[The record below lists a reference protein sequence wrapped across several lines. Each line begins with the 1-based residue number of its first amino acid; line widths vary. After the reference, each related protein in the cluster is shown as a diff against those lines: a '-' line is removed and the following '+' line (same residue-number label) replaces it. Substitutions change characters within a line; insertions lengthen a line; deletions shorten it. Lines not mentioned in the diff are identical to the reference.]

1 MAKKDF
7 EWDYSAAGNL
17 MLRSSEISAICES
30 EAARLTRA
38 TGVNY
43 VPDVQMG
50 RTRVR
55 AGGFQKA
62 SEADMQRAVCPKCGE
77 WHPRCNCRT

>member
-30 EAARLTRA
+30 EAARMTRA

-55 AGGFQKA
+55 AGAYQNGGN
-62 SEADMQRAVCPKCGE
+62 DDD
-77 WHPRCNCRT
+77 